1 MSKHISSELS
11 SIEHFHQES
20 PEGIHIQNLSQF
32 FTDTFKCEPDFF
44 TLVPGRVNLIGEH
57 VDYCGY
63 SVCPMAIKNSIIL
76 AVKTFPSDVIKIVN
90 IDPNYGH
97 SYKNNAD
104 QLRIEVKP
112 GKAPAWYC
120 YVLCGIKGVLEALP
134 SGQKPVGLSLAVTGN
149 VPQASGLS
157 SSSALVCAA
166 ALATVYANKL
176 DISRKSLA
184 NLCAKAEQYIGTQGG
199 GMDQAIA
206 LLATTGSAKH
216 IYFNPLRSEDVQL
229 PDGCVFVIANSL
241 SELNKAE
248 THHYNTRVAECCLAN
263 QVMAKFRNV
272 VGIDVNRFSE
282 LQEKLG
288 VGLSEMIELA
298 KQALH
303 EKPYMKQEICTV
315 LGLTESELNTK
326 FVPQNIWQT
335 NEFKLRDRALHVLQE
350 AQRVDIFCGICREQ
364 MPAEKALKQ
373 LGKLMS
379 KSHESLKTLYE
390 CSHPELDRLVALSD
404 GIALGCRLTGAGWG
418 GCVVAL
424 TTKDTVDSYIKM
436 LKERFYETN
445 PTIKGKDLNMFV
457 FATEPSGGAQIIV
470 KHI

>member
-1 MSKHISSELS
+1 
-11 SIEHFHQES
+11 
-20 PEGIHIQNLSQF
+20 
-32 FTDTFKCEPDFF
+32 
-44 TLVPGRVNLIGEH
+44 
-57 VDYCGY
+57 
-63 SVCPMAIKNSIIL
+63 MAIKNSIIL

-272 VGIDVNRFSE
+272 VGNDVNRFSE

-303 EKPYMKQEICTV
+303 EKPYMKQEEV
-315 LGLTESELNTK
+315 A
-326 FVPQNIWQT
+326 
-335 NEFKLRDRALHVLQE
+335 LRVTHSSLMSSDRMKPRSGDWAEVAL
-350 AQRVDIFCGICREQ
+350 RVSHSYLMSSDRMKPREQ

-424 TTKDTVDSYIKM
+424 TTKDTVESYIKM

>member
-1 MSKHISSELS
+1 MMQRATSR
-11 SIEHFHQES
+11 SICYTFHSFSHFSHSVQKKCS
-20 PEGIHIQNLSQF
+20 RTGKLFNKSR
-32 FTDTFKCEPDFF
+32 DT
-44 TLVPGRVNLIGEH
+44 
-57 VDYCGY
+57 
-63 SVCPMAIKNSIIL
+63 L
-76 AVKTFPSDVIKIVN
+76 AEKRGTSW
-90 IDPNYGH
+90 
-97 SYKNNAD
+97 
-104 QLRIEVKP
+104 IEVKP

-134 SGQKPVGLSLAVTGN
+134 SGHKPVGLSLAVTGN

-166 ALATVYANKL
+166 ALATVHANKL

-184 NLCAKAEQYIGTQGG
+184 NLCAKAEQYIGHPRWWDGSSYRSLSNHSVGWSGETQEP
-199 GMDQAIA
+199 
-206 LLATTGSAKH
+206 GSAKH

-272 VGIDVNRFSE
+272 VGNDVNRFSE

-373 LGKLMS
+373 LGKLMT

-390 CSHPELDRLVALSD
+390 CSHPELDMLVALSD

-424 TTKDTVDSYIKM
+424 TTKDTVESYIKM